1 MTTLCILTGASRGLG
16 AALARGLLAR
26 DVELL
31 CLSRGRDDALQ
42 ATAEAEGRSLTQW
55 QVDLAE
61 AQAAAERLSGW
72 LQARGPDGLKCIVLI
87 NNAAMLESPGRFES
101 QSPDV
106 VTRAL
111 RVGLEAPMLLAAA
124 VLGASERWP
133 LQRRILNISSGLGRR
148 ALAGVATYCAVKA
161 GLDHFSR
168 TLAAEQEDGSNPA
181 RICAL
186 APGII
191 DTGMQIQLRGA
202 DSADFAAQPV
212 FAGFH
217 DSGALDSPERAA
229 AKVLEI
235 LFADDFGRVPVA
247 DVRD

>member
-16 AALARGLLAR
+16 AALAHALLTR

-31 CLSRGRDDALQ
+31 CLSRSRNDPLA
-42 ATAEAEGRSLTQW
+42 ATAAAAGRLLSQW
-55 QVDLAE
+55 QVDLVDAE
-61 AQAAAERLSGW
+61 ATAERLSRW
-72 LQARGPDGLKCIVLI
+72 LQARGPEGLTCIVLI
-87 NNAAMLESPGRFES
+87 NNAATLESPGRFES
-101 QSPDV
+101 QSPDA

-111 RVGLEAPMLLAAA
+111 RVGLEAPLLLTAA
-124 VLGASERWP
+124 VLGTSERWP

-168 TLAAEQEDGSNPA
+168 TLAEEQPGRPNPA
-181 RICAL
+181 RVCAL

-202 DSADFAAQPV
+202 DSADFPAQPV

-229 AKVLEI
+229 AKVLEF
-235 LFADDFGRVPVA
+235 LFADDFGRLPVA

>member
-16 AALARGLLAR
+16 AALARALLAR

-31 CLSRGRDDALQ
+31 CLSRGRDDALE
-42 ATAEAEGRSLTQW
+42 AAAEAAGKALIQW
-55 QVDLAE
+55 QVDLVE
-61 AQAAAERLSGW
+61 AAATAERLSRW
-72 LQARGPDGLKCIVLI
+72 LQARGPDGLHCIVLI
-87 NNAAMLESPGRFES
+87 NNAAMLESPGHFES
-101 QSPDV
+101 QSPDA

-111 RVGLEAPMLLAAA
+111 RVGLEAPMLLTAA
-124 VLGASERWP
+124 VLGTSERWP
-133 LQRRILNISSGLGRR
+133 LQRRVLNISSGLGRR

-168 TLAAEQEDGSNPA
+168 TLAEEQPGRPNPA
-181 RICAL
+181 RVCAL

-217 DSGALDSPERAA
+217 DSGALDSPEGAA

-235 LFADDFGRVPVA
+235 LFADDFGRLPVA